1 MTTSTGQRREPG
13 PAPAPG
19 HAPAPTPVSERA
31 IAPDLARGMML
42 LLIALAHTP
51 WFLFTSEIGATLMH
65 PADGNLADRIAQAFT
80 IVVVD
85 TRTHTM
91 FGFLF
96 AYGIWQLHSRQVA
109 KGLPVE
115 DARRLLRTRHWWLL
129 AFGLVHA
136 VLLWQGDI
144 LGTYGLIGLIMVPLF
159 FNRSDRTLKVWIG
172 VLLAIGF
179 VFAVGSFAA
188 MQLLPP
194 LPAVPNAQQPIL
206 AETDVLAA
214 LVLRV
219 AAWFPGLLSGV
230 ASLALPTAFLFGLL
244 AARHRILEEPA
255 KHLPLLRTA
264 AIGGIGVGWSAG
276 LVQVMVH
283 FDMLDLPNPAGVR
296 VSALLHRHLRG
307 RGLRRGVRPHRAPRA
322 DARVGPAPPGAGAA
336 GARATVAERLPH
348 AIPAV
353 RPAAR
358 GLGVRSRGA
367 PVELVCDGRR
377 DRRVDHH
384 GRCRLPVGPSQRARP
399 GRGRAAEA
407 QLPHAPQAPM
417 KRGWRGPPEPVL
429 DADCR

>member
-96 AYGIWQLHSRQVA
+96 AYGIWQLYSRQVA
-109 KGLPVE
+109 KGLPVK

-172 VLLAIGF
+172 VLLAVGF

-194 LPAVPNAQQPIL
+194 LPSAPNAQQPIL

-255 KHLPLLRTA
+255 KHLRLLRTA

-283 FDMLDLPNPAGVR
+283 FDMLDLPNPAGFGSVHFFTGIFAGVGYAAAFGLIAHHVQTR
-296 VSALLHRHLRG
+296 GSGLRLPGRALLALGRRSLSGYLMQSLLFVPLLAAWGFGLGAHLSSWSAMVVAIG
-307 RGLRRGVRPHRAPRA
+307 AWMITVAVAYLLDRRNVR
-322 DARVGPAPPGAGAA
+322 GPAE
-336 GARATVAERLPH
+336 VALRKLSYRTLRK
-348 AIPAV
+348 
-353 RPAAR
+353 RP
-358 GLGVRSRGA
+358 
-367 PVELVCDGRR
+367 
-377 DRRVDHH
+377 
-384 GRCRLPVGPSQRARP
+384 
-399 GRGRAAEA
+399 
-407 QLPHAPQAPM
+407 
-417 KRGWRGPPEPVL
+417 
-429 DADCR
+429 